1 MCKQPITYTQSPR
14 ETNAISRLLFVDNW
28 RLALVILMVVH
39 HMAVIY
45 GAGTPFYYLEPPW
58 KDPWAFLTLLIFV
71 LVNQSW
77 FMGAFFLISGYF
89 TPQSF
94 DRKGA
99 GSFLKDRLLRLGI
112 PLVIFIFVLNPIA
125 SIGRYFMPVNLGGI
139 TGPFTWQQYPELIG
153 PGILWFVEL
162 LLVFDFGYA
171 AWRKV
176 TKNRTPQVEVSS
188 EPPGYLAIG
197 AFVLAFALA
206 SYLLRSVMPMGKATP
221 VLGFPTPGYI
231 PQYLSLFVLGAVAYR
246 HNWFQTI
253 RNSMGKVGYAVAVGA
268 TILLFPLATGG
279 TLNWLG
285 NGTWQSAVYS
295 LWDSIV
301 AIGMCLALITLFR
314 SYFNHQGRL
323 ASFLSQHSYSIFF
336 IHAPVIVFLALALRG
351 IDLEHLIKFGLA
363 SIIGVPLCFGVAYL
377 VRKIPFASS
386 IL

>member
-1 MCKQPITYTQSPR
+1 MKTKT
-14 ETNAISRLLFVDNW
+14 ISRLLFVDNW

-39 HMAVIY
+39 HVAVIY

-58 KDPWAFLTLLIFV
+58 QDPLAYLTLLRFV
-71 LVNQSW
+71 LINQSW

-89 TPQSF
+89 IPQSF
-94 DRKGA
+94 DRKGVS
-99 GSFLKDRLLRLGI
+99 SFLKDRLLRLGI
-112 PLVIFIFVLNPIA
+112 PLFIFIFILNPVA
-125 SIGRYFMPVNLGGI
+125 SIGRYFMPVYLGGV
-139 TGPFTWQQYPELIG
+139 TGPFTWQQYPGLIG
-153 PGILWFVEL
+153 PGVLWFVEL
-162 LLVFDFGYA
+162 LLIFDFGYA
-171 AWRKV
+171 AWRKM

-197 AFVLAFALA
+197 AFVLALALA
-206 SYLLRSVMPMGKATP
+206 GYLLRSVMPMGKATP

-253 RNSMGKVGYAVAVGA
+253 RNSMGIVGFVTALGA
-268 TILLFPLATGG
+268 TILLFPIAMSD

-301 AIGMCLALITLFR
+301 AIGMCLGLIALFR
-314 SYFNHQGRL
+314 RFFNNQGKL

-336 IHAPVIVFLALALRG
+336 IHAPVIVFLALALRE
-351 IDLEHLIKFGLA
+351 INVEHLLKFGLA

-377 VRKIPFASS
+377 VRRIPFASR

>member
-125 SIGRYFMPVNLGGI
+125 SIWEESQAHL
-139 TGPFTWQQYPELIG
+139 
-153 PGILWFVEL
+153 PGS
-162 LLVFDFGYA
+162 
-171 AWRKV
+171 
-176 TKNRTPQVEVSS
+176 NTPNSS
-188 EPPGYLAIG
+188 VQE
-197 AFVLAFALA
+197 F
-206 SYLLRSVMPMGKATP
+206 
-221 VLGFPTPGYI
+221 
-231 PQYLSLFVLGAVAYR
+231 
-246 HNWFQTI
+246 
-253 RNSMGKVGYAVAVGA
+253 
-268 TILLFPLATGG
+268 
-279 TLNWLG
+279 
-285 NGTWQSAVYS
+285 
-295 LWDSIV
+295 
-301 AIGMCLALITLFR
+301 
-314 SYFNHQGRL
+314 
-323 ASFLSQHSYSIFF
+323 
-336 IHAPVIVFLALALRG
+336 
-351 IDLEHLIKFGLA
+351 FGL
-363 SIIGVPLCFGVAYL
+363 SNCCS
-377 VRKIPFASS
+377 SS
-386 IL
+386 ILATLHGAR